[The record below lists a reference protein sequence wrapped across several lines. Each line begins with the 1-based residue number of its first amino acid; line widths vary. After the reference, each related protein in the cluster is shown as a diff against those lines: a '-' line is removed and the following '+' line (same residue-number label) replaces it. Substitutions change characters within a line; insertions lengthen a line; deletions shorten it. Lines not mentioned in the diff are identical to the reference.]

1 MVIILLS
8 CSQLNILQKSNILL
22 NTKNNA
28 KIETVKEN
36 SEIQKLYACYLQEG
50 DFVKTM
56 TLSRQERKSLGLPP
70 NKYFEQ
76 EWQAT
81 IDPIIG
87 RPTPEKVHLLR
98 QTLEIQRENQLAMGR
113 VPGDASDNAWVE
125 RGPDNVGGRT
135 RAILFDPNDASN
147 ETVIAGGVSGGLW
160 KNTNISNAN
169 STWVKVNMPENLNVT
184 CLSVDPNNSNI
195 FYAGTGESYVGGD
208 VNGDG
213 LWKSTDG
220 GSNWSKIFGGVTGN
234 TFFQS
239 SSNITINSPS
249 AISGTISSIETTA
262 YGPAITSS
270 ITSNIVLVSDGTA
283 EASLGCNALTNATN
297 LAGKI
302 ALIRRGTCT
311 FVQKIVNAKNAGA
324 IAVIVMNNVSG
335 IPAAMGG
342 TDTNNEINIPSV
354 AISKVDGD
362 ILENALLNGNV
373 NVTLNPASSSIIS
386 ANFVPGIQHINDVE
400 VRNNGGVSEI
410 YVAVADVYT
419 YGASLGGQN
428 YGLYKSVNGG
438 TSWTQINL
446 PLTPAGHILTPNDIE
461 FSGNTI
467 WVTTTGS
474 TLYGDGGGKVFKST
488 DGVNFT
494 EVYSVLNGDRTQIA
508 VSKVNPNKAY
518 ILAQIDSGVTIV
530 KTADAFVTT
539 TILPLPVDI
548 DSGIPATDFTR
559 GQAFYDLIIKLD
571 PTNDEN
577 VFIGGINLF
586 KSLNGGTSW
595 TQLSNWYPGSGVQE
609 VHADQHAIV
618 FGNGNGGQVKMMFG
632 NDGGVYY
639 SSNSG
644 STISVRNKGYNVTQF
659 YSVGVAPTNSVSG
672 LTGDY
677 FVAGAQDNGSQYFVN
692 APQLPVSSTEVQGG
706 DGAFSMFD
714 QGADKYYIT
723 NYVYNANINLR
734 FTSGSVRNIN
744 SESLSFT
751 NGAFIAPMVLDSNRD
766 ALYSDY
772 SSGTTYT
779 IRRYTNIKSGT
790 VTKTAL
796 TNALLTGRPTA
807 FAVSKYTTTSTK
819 LLVGTNNGKVLR
831 LLNANTTPT
840 WADLSISTF
849 VGTVSDIEYG
859 ANELEIFVTFQNY
872 NVTSV
877 WYTNDG
883 GSTWL
888 NKEGNLPDI
897 PVKCIL
903 QNPLNLEE
911 VIVGTELGVWRT
923 GNFSADYP
931 TWTQSYNGMRNV
943 KVTDLD
949 LRDDNMV
956 YAATYGRGI
965 FSGQFTAA
973 TALSN
978 NPFITQNKLAIYP
991 NPASEIINI
1000 DMVDY
1005 QGELQL
1011 QLIDINGRIV
1021 LENKIKEFSGHETLS
1036 ITNLVKGVY
1045 FLRLINRD
1053 NLNHT
1058 QKIIIK

>member
-1 MVIILLS
+1 MS
-8 CSQLNILQKSNILL
+8 CSQLSFLKKSNS
-22 NTKNNA
+22 NFEVKNSANNNNFSN
-28 KIETVKEN
+28 ELV
-36 SEIQKLYACYLQEG
+36 EIKKLHACYLKEG
-50 DFVKTM
+50 EFVKTIN
-56 TLSRQERKSLGLPP
+56 LSKQDRKSLGLPP

-76 EWQAT
+76 EWEAS
-81 IDPIIG
+81 IDPILG
-87 RPTPEKVHLLR
+87 RPTPEKTHLLR
-98 QTLEIQRENQLAMGR
+98 EALERQREQQLSLGR

-135 RAILFDPNDASN
+135 RAILFDPNDGTN

-184 CLSVDPNNSNI
+184 CLSVDPNNSNV

-213 LWKSTDG
+213 LWKSIDG
-220 GSNWSKIFGGVTGN
+220 GSTWAKIFGGVTGN

-249 AISGTISSIETTA
+249 TISGTISAIETTA

-283 EASLGCNALTNATN
+283 EASLGCNTLTNSSS

-354 AISKVDGD
+354 AITKADGD

-373 NVTLNPASSSIIS
+373 NVTLNPANSSIIS

-410 YVAVADVYT
+410 YVAVADVYA
-419 YGASLGGQN
+419 YGASIGGQS
-428 YGLYKSVNGG
+428 YGLYKSINGG
-438 TSWTQINL
+438 VSWTQINL
-446 PLTPAGHILTPNDIE
+446 PLTSAGHVLTPNDIE

-467 WVTTTGS
+467 WLTTTGS

-494 EVYSVLNGDRTQIA
+494 EVFAVPNGDRTQIA
-508 VSKVNPNKAY
+508 VSKINPNKAY
-518 ILAQIDSGVTIV
+518 VLAQIDSGVTII
-530 KTADAFVTT
+530 KTSDAFATT
-539 TILPLPVDI
+539 TTLSLPVDI

-586 KSLNGGTSW
+586 KSINGGTSW

-609 VHADQHAIV
+609 VHSDQHAIV

-644 STISVRNKGYNVTQF
+644 TTINARNKGFNVTQF
-659 YSVGVAPTNSVSG
+659 YSVGVASTNSVSG

-677 FVAGAQDNGSQYFVN
+677 FVAGAQDNGSQYFPN
-692 APQLPVSSTEVQGG
+692 AAQMPVSSIEVQGG

-734 FTSGSVRNIN
+734 FTAGSIRNIN

-772 SSGTTYT
+772 STGTTYT

-872 NVTSV
+872 NVTSI

-903 QNPLNLEE
+903 QNPLNTEE

-923 GNFSADYP
+923 GNFSADNP

-956 YAATYGRGI
+956 FAATYGRGI

-973 TALSN
+973 TALSDN
-978 NPFITQNKLAIYP
+978 QFITQNKLAIYP

-1005 QGELQL
+1005 QGQLQL

-1021 LENKIKEFSGHETLS
+1021 LENTIKEFSGHETLS
-1036 ITNLVKGVY
+1036 LTDLVKGVY
-1045 FLRLINRD
+1045 FIRLINRD